1 MGFPML
7 IAAIRTTGLAQWR
20 ISQLTDPP
28 MSESR
33 LSKICRHGNASR
45 EEREALSRLLGGNEE
60 ELFGPGP
67 AVSLNIDGLHKPKP
81 VGVAT

>member
-7 IAAIRTTGLAQWR
+7 IAAIRASGLAQWR
-20 ISQLTDPP
+20 VAQLVDPP

-33 LSKICRHGNASR
+33 LSRLCRLGGASL
-45 EEREALSRLLGGNEE
+45 EERESLSRLLGVAEE

-67 AVSLNIDGLHKPKP
+67 AVSLDAERLRE
-81 VGVAT
+81 VGVGA